1 MASAARVSGSPW
13 KQCTPCSRTHLC
25 PKRTHFS
32 LLGCRWHGKEKLLH
46 EKEEEKQNNSPRPS
60 PHVTSVQLCGRRPGD
75 TFYFPLNENENCLE

>member
-60 PHVTSVQLCGRRPGD
+60 PFAPCDISPIVWPATWAHLL
-75 TFYFPLNENENCLE
+75 FPIK